1 MALHPLKL
9 PRQSALLFRV
19 VVLFKRLL
27 KALADPALNANA
39 VNSAWV
45 NQVWSDLDAEW
56 VRKFCLGGQE
66 ARIRA
71 IAAATLT
78 ARQALYDEFLR
89 QNKVAALLKEGGD
102 FRDLTALPGVDA
114 QLAKQ
119 VGDFFKRCYKLLS
132 HNDRDQ
138 WPGYSFPGNRSVC
151 NRGYKDAFCST
162 YPTSTV
168 CPYCDGEIGT
178 PELDHYLFKNGFPL
192 LACSP
197 WNLVPVCSSCNDVI
211 TAKGDRP
218 AITQGSPRSTDDW
231 LHPFFRPASPEAVI
245 ELSGTPKDSIPRLH
259 SADAAEQV
267 RLANH
272 TDLIRSLS
280 KRWTNLVASYHDAL
294 VGQVRR
300 RRQPNPARSIDD
312 VVREQLED
320 HVAERGRSPSAM
332 VKAAVCQA
340 VLNRRPE
347 YLEEFDDSNELALA
361 VDPS

>member
-27 KALADPALNANA
+27 EALADPALNANA

-45 NQVWSDLDAEW
+45 NEVWSDLDAEW

-78 ARQALYDEFLR
+78 ARQALSDEFLR
-89 QNKVAALLKEGGD
+89 QNKVEALSKEGGD
-102 FRDLTALPGVDA
+102 LRDLTALAGVDA
-114 QLAKQ
+114 ELAKQ

-132 HNDRDQ
+132 HNDESMAGLLL
-138 WPGYSFPGNRSVC
+138 PGQPEYLQPR
-151 NRGYKDAFCST
+151 YEDASCST

-168 CPYCDGEIGT
+168 CPYRDGEIGA

-197 WNLVPVCSSCNDVI
+197 WNVVPVCSSCNDVI

-218 AITQGSPRSTDDW
+218 PSPRAA
-231 LHPFFRPASPEAVI
+231 PV
-245 ELSGTPKDSIPRLH
+245 PR
-259 SADAAEQV
+259 
-267 RLANH
+267 
-272 TDLIRSLS
+272 T
-280 KRWTNLVASYHDAL
+280 T
-294 VGQVRR
+294 G
-300 RRQPNPARSIDD
+300 
-312 VVREQLED
+312 
-320 HVAERGRSPSAM
+320 
-332 VKAAVCQA
+332 
-340 VLNRRPE
+340 
-347 YLEEFDDSNELALA
+347 
-361 VDPS
+361 